1 MYFWASIRYPKYCF
15 VSKLQSIQASNLF
28 LDKCQVSGMNVYR
41 SEAHFPCICS
51 SQILSADLGQHISV
65 TLSVQEAIK
74 ACFILCKTILRS
86 QMWTGQCF
94 GCYKLY
100 CTPKLLF
107 ICLFGLV
114 CLFFFNKLTKKSLLY
129 WVAVMGANT
138 SYFFRGCWSEMRL
151 NYTKCQLVTWLW
163 QEDVK
168 FFSSN
173 KL

>member
-1 MYFWASIRYPKYCF
+1 MYFWASIRYPKHCF

-41 SEAHFPCICS
+41 FGAHFPCICS

-65 TLSVQEAIK
+65 KQYSDLKCEQVY
-74 ACFILCKTILRS
+74 
-86 QMWTGQCF
+86 F

-114 CLFFFNKLTKKSLLY
+114 CLFIFNKLTKKFLLC
-129 WVAVMGANT
+129 WVAVTGANT
-138 SYFFRGCWSEMRL
+138 SNFFRGCWSEMRL
-151 NYTKCQLVTWLW
+151 NYTKCQLATGY
-163 QEDVK
+163 DRK
-168 FFSSN
+168 M
-173 KL
+173 